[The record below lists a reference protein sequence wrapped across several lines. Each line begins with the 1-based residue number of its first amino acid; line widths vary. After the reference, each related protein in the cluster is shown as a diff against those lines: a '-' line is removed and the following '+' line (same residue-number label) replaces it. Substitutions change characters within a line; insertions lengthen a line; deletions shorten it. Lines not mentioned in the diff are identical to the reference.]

1 MLLTTSLGSGSFEN
15 GYERKLA
22 KNIYSS
28 SDFQWIFGL
37 LIGIYDVMSMIISEL
52 QLSVTF
58 GLRGQKFIQQQM
70 VSFAN
75 GHHEKH
81 ELLISRI
88 FVPVVSSVPF
98 DSITI
103 LTIITKNNFV

>member
-15 GYERKLA
+15 GERKKLA

-52 QLSVTF
+52 EEFVCF
-58 GLRGQKFIQQQM
+58 GLRGQKFIR
-70 VSFAN
+70 
-75 GHHEKH
+75 KH
-81 ELLISRI
+81 VRKWK
-88 FVPVVSSVPF
+88 
-98 DSITI
+98 
-103 LTIITKNNFV
+103 KNASKRKRKGRLA

>member
-15 GYERKLA
+15 GRKRKLA

-28 SDFQWIFGL
+28 SDFGWIYGL
-37 LIGIYDVMSMIISEL
+37 LIGILHLMSMIIREL
-52 QLSVTF
+52 QEFVSF
-58 GLRGQKFIQQQM
+58 GLRGQKFIQQQI

-88 FVPVVSSVPF
+88 FVPF
-98 DSITI
+98 
-103 LTIITKNNFV
+103 

>member
-15 GYERKLA
+15 GKEKKLA

-52 QLSVTF
+52 REFIGF
-58 GLRGQKFIQQQM
+58 GLRGQKFIQQQ
-70 VSFAN
+70 
-75 GHHEKH
+75 
-81 ELLISRI
+81 
-88 FVPVVSSVPF
+88 
-98 DSITI
+98 
-103 LTIITKNNFV
+103 TIILPTDSTKYTNF